1 MYLKNFQHVQSE
13 DTSTA
18 NRHLVLEALDLGGSM
33 EERKPSVEPGVSQI
47 VDGFCKSLGRHLG
60 FGNWR

>member
-1 MYLKNFQHVQSE
+1 MYLKHFQHIQSE
-13 DTSTA
+13 DTGTA
-18 NRHLVLEALDLGGSM
+18 NRHLVLEARDLGGSM
-33 EERKPSVEPGVSQI
+33 AERKPSAEATIGQI